1 MRKTLHPVARCV
13 MMYTHRATVFIHIM
27 NDRLGYLVLNT
38 YAGRREY
45 PVLIIGETPKKF
57 RVKILSQ
64 TNVILPGRRIA
75 NYGDIILVPKTAVYR
90 TN

>member
-1 MRKTLHPVARCV
+1 
-13 MMYTHRATVFIHIM
+13 M
-27 NDRLGYLVLNT
+27 NPDHAVLILNT

-45 PVLIIGETPKKF
+45 PILIIGETPKKF

-90 TN
+90 AN

>member
-1 MRKTLHPVARCV
+1 
-13 MMYTHRATVFIHIM
+13 M
-27 NDRLGYLVLNT
+27 NPDHAVLILNT

-45 PVLIIGETPKKF
+45 PILIIGETPKKF

>member
-1 MRKTLHPVARCV
+1 
-13 MMYTHRATVFIHIM
+13 M
-27 NDRLGYLVLNT
+27 NSDHAVLILNT

-45 PVLIIGETPKKF
+45 PILIIGETPKKF

-75 NYGDIILVPKTAVYR
+75 NYGDIILVPKIAVYR